1 MKRKFVTNL
10 ILLLSLNLLI
20 KPFWLLGI
28 DRSVQNLVGDET
40 FGMYFALFNFSLLLN
55 ILLDVGITSFNN
67 KNIAQHNFLLKKHFS
82 NIVGLKFLLAIVYAI
97 FSLTVAAI
105 IGYSKV
111 QIHLLFFLIFNQ
123 FLISFTLYLRSN
135 ISALHLFKT
144 DSIISVLDRSIMIL
158 ICSVLLFTDYFRA
171 NFSIAW
177 FVYAQTAAYLLTTI
191 ITFFI
196 VLKKSGRIS
205 VRFNPKFYTV
215 FLRKSYP
222 YALLI
227 LLMGF
232 YNRIDAVM
240 LERLLPET
248 VGKEQAGIY
257 AQAFRLLDAVSM
269 FGVLVAGLLLPI
281 FAKML
286 IQKEA
291 VGQMVKLSFTLLMV
305 PAIVV
310 AVSSIFYDTE
320 IMEVLYHSNTAH
332 SSELLGIL
340 MTGFLGIA
348 TTYIFGT
355 LLTANGSI
363 KHLNLM
369 ALGGMVLNVSLNLV
383 LIPKYLAFGSAY
395 ASLTTQVLTG
405 IAQAFLAMY
414 IFKLKPDFRVI
425 LQFLLFVVSVVGLA
439 FVSKY
444 FGNWFIGYLFLLF
457 ASLLVAFALRLINLK
472 ELYKIILAR

>member
-1 MKRKFVTNL
+1 LKRKFITNL
-10 ILLLSLNLLI
+10 LLLLALNLLI
-20 KPFWLLGI
+20 KPFWIFGI
-28 DRSVQNLVGDET
+28 DRPVQNLVGDET
-40 FGMYFALFNFSLLLN
+40 YGLYFALFNFSLLLN

-67 KNIAQHNFLLKKHFS
+67 RNIAQHNFLLKKHFS
-82 NIVGLKFLLAIVYAI
+82 NIVGLKFLLAIVYAV
-97 FSLTVAAI
+97 FSLTAAAI

-111 QIHLLFFLIFNQ
+111 QIHLLVFLIFNQ

-144 DSIISVLDRSIMIL
+144 DSIISVLDRSFMIL

-171 NFSIAW
+171 NFTIAW

-240 LERLLPET
+240 LERLLPEA

-286 IQKEA
+286 KQKEA
-291 VGQMVKLSFTLLMV
+291 IASMVKLSFTLLMV
-305 PAIVV
+305 PAIVA

-320 IMEVLYHSNTAH
+320 IMEVLYHSNTEH
-332 SSELLGIL
+332 SSHLLGIL

-363 KHLNLM
+363 KQLNLM

-383 LIPKYLAFGSAY
+383 LIPEYLAFGSAY
-395 ASLTTQVLTG
+395 ASLTTQILTG

-425 LQFLLFVVSVVGLA
+425 LQFVLFSMAVVGLA

-444 FGNWFIGYLFLLF
+444 FGNWFFGYLFLLF
-457 ASLLVAFALRLINLK
+457 ASVLVAFALRLIHLK
-472 ELYKIILAR
+472 ELYKIILTR